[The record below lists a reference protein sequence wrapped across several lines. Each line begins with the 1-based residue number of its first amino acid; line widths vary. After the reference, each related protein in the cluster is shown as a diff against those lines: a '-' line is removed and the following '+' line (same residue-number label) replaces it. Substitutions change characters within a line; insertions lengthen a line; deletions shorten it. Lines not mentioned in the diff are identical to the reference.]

1 MDVLQE
7 IHENY
12 KLFSAKE
19 KEIADYIL
27 KFKSNLNNIT
37 ITELS
42 KKIGASTSTIT
53 RFAKKIKCE
62 SFVDMKMKLNS
73 SNLVSS
79 STINDDDLF
88 FNVYNYYSEVINRT
102 KLLLDK
108 NQIYKLIED
117 IKKAKKIYIYGVGSS
132 GLTATEFMHRL
143 LRMGFNVSSVTDSHM
158 MIINSAIV
166 SQDNLVIAL
175 SVSGETHEVVNS
187 LRICKKNGAKTVGI
201 TSVKNSSLATY
212 SDEVFQIYNSNF
224 LDQSRFINSQF
235 STVYLFDL
243 ISTILLKDRD
253 LNKKMQIT
261 IDAILK

>member
-19 KEIADYIL
+19 KEIANYIL
-27 KFKSNLNNIT
+27 KYKTNINNIT

-53 RFAKKIKCE
+53 RFTKKIKCE

-73 SNLVSS
+73 SNLVSNK
-79 STINDDDLF
+79 INNDDLF
-88 FNVYNYYSEVINRT
+88 FNVHNYYSEVINRT
-102 KLLLDK
+102 KLLLNKD
-108 NQIYKLIED
+108 QIYSLIED
-117 IKKAKKIYIYGVGSS
+117 IKNAKKIYIYGVGSS
-132 GLTATEFMHRL
+132 GLTATELMQRL

-166 SQDNLVIAL
+166 SQDDLVIAL
-175 SVSGETHEVVNS
+175 SISGETQEVVNS
-187 LRICKKNGAKTVGI
+187 LRVCKKNKAKTIGI
-201 TSVKNSSLATY
+201 TSSKSSSLASF
-212 SDEVFQIYNSNF
+212 SDELFLIYNSNF
-224 LDQSRFINSQF
+224 LDQNRFINSQF
-235 STVYLFDL
+235 STIYLLDL

-253 LNKKMQIT
+253 LNEKMQIT